1 MTGDSQS
8 PNTQGSNV
16 NNLERPTRATLVSF
30 LVALMALL
38 WSAYRSGI
46 GIYPAL
52 TWQWTAIESW
62 PQRSTEAFQGYIS
75 DSPTGPILAK
85 LLGLSSQN
93 QYVFVHLLASLI
105 VILLLASWA
114 FTQFE
119 NSHEKWLAVRLSFL
133 APISAVLFTWIGTYD
148 VFTVLGWAIALY
160 AYTSRKRFLIL
171 ASGIFLGFQH
181 FEHSLFALAI
191 FAIIILA
198 LGDRLPR
205 TLLPRL
211 LWWMAGGLLLG
222 RALLGAIFMI
232 SGQGATTRSEWIT
245 TFVKDWTVTGVNI
258 GPQLLWSLF
267 AGFWILVL
275 ALFLGLRNHRPR
287 FLLAAAFGLGLVA
300 TLLSGDRPRIFIIV
314 MFPALMLALVAYIAN
329 SRDSPRERKL
339 VEFSIWLAPVIFF
352 WGNSVFNS
360 NSLDLFI
367 MTVNQLR
374 G

>member
-1 MTGDSQS
+1 MRNIKKT
-8 PNTQGSNV
+8 
-16 NNLERPTRATLVSF
+16 TRAAVVSF

-62 PQRSTEAFQGYIS
+62 PQRSSEAFQGYIS

-105 VILLLASWA
+105 VVLLLASWA

-119 NSHEKWLAVRLSFL
+119 NSHEKWMAVRLSFL

-148 VFTVLGWAIALY
+148 VFTALGWAIALY
-160 AYTSRKRFLIL
+160 AYTSRRRLLIF

-191 FAIIILA
+191 LAITILA
-198 LGDRLPR
+198 LGDRPLR
-205 TLLPRL
+205 TLPPKP
-211 LWWMAGGLLLG
+211 LWWMVGGLLLG
-222 RALLGAIFMI
+222 KAFLGAIFII
-232 SGQGATTRSEWIT
+232 SGQGATARSEWVT
-245 TFVKDWTVTGVNI
+245 TFVRDWTIAGINI

-267 AGFWILVL
+267 AGFWVLVL
-275 ALFLGLRNHRPR
+275 AVFLGLRAHRPR
-287 FLLAAAFGLGLVA
+287 YLLSAAFTLGLVA
-300 TLLSGDRPRIFIIV
+300 TFLSGDRPRVFIIV
-314 MFPALMLALVAYIAN
+314 MFPALMIALVAYIAN

-339 VEFSIWLAPVIFF
+339 VEISIWLAPPIFF
-352 WGNSVFNS
+352 WGSFVFNS